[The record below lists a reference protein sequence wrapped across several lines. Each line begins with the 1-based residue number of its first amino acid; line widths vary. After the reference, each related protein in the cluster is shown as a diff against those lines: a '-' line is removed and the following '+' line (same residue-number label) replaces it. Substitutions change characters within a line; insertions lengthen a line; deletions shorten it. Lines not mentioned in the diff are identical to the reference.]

1 MKKRTTQILFLVFFH
16 VLLPNV
22 RERERERERV
32 FGGLEKSLAQ
42 TILSYFQCSFY
53 IVIVHQSSF

>member
-1 MKKRTTQILFLVFFH
+1 MYS
-16 VLLPNV
+16 LLT
-22 RERERERERV
+22 RERERERD

-42 TILSYFQCSFY
+42 TTLSYIQCSFY

>member
-1 MKKRTTQILFLVFFH
+1 MTKPKRRKEPLKFCFLFSFMYSYLM
-16 VLLPNV
+16 
-22 RERERERERV
+22 RERERV

-53 IVIVHQSSF
+53 IVIVHQSCF